1 MKPQTLKEAIT
12 ECIGCFGKNKPFDP
26 RQDGLKASTYGNS
39 EAMLRR
45 GASATPHRSFDPV
58 QAAIDAE
65 TPRQEINM
73 LGGVYQSPEAATR
86 IATEIR
92 RKQNIPMTE
101 SVYSTILNIMNQN
114 IVKSN
119 FN

>member
-1 MKPQTLKEAIT
+1 MKQQSLYEAIDS
-12 ECIGCFGKNKPFDP
+12 CVSCKPKTKEDM
-26 RQDGLKASTYGNS
+26 LKMSTYSNS

-45 GASATPHRSFDPV
+45 GASATPQRSFDPV

-65 TPRQEINM
+65 TPRTEINM
-73 LGGVYQSPEAATR
+73 LGGVYQSPEAAEKT
-86 IATEIR
+86 ANEIR
-92 RKQNIPMTE
+92 RKHNFPISE
-101 SVYSTILNIMNQN
+101 SLYSAILNVMNQN